1 MTVDT
6 IGQDCDAHAGILA
19 SIRQL
24 YARVKRQSS
33 PPSLRDVLPVYER
46 ILTHDAIKALCGIE
60 SAFFRRRIKTVTLA
74 PSTACQLTLRTASP
88 AGLQKV
94 LEEFGRAGTAFM
106 RLEFIAVYF
115 SQDPKRGGKT
125 AQAMALALTQFL
137 SYIQIRFDD
146 KMRDDR
152 TRQSLLRLATTTRE
166 LRHLVIRLSD
176 VICGAEIGDGFFWRL
191 LVNGEFPSGI
201 ELLNSLERH
210 LTDAELSDASGK
222 FSRLLQWIL
231 AKTAE
236 PFLSVLTTFLW
247 TGVIPLEADPHV
259 EETRLRR
266 EQFRETL
273 DAQVKERRDIHE
285 EGKER
290 EAQEQRDADA
300 TAVAASDEELR
311 RGKQLLIENTVEQD
325 LAVEAGYVETATSGF
340 DMAELLTS
348 KTNFFRA
355 VVDPKDD
362 QVLREVLDESA
373 RIIDT
378 VPFKLLV
385 QWSILLPVDHM
396 RSELDSVALLAVTR
410 RLNVRAHLTW
420 LHRIMLMSE
429 GLCMSVFAR
438 DMLTSLRS
446 STSRSLLAQPGRLSS
461 MLGLALVETRLS
473 KGTAMPPF
481 DYRVKQD
488 VTSFLDNR
496 RASSHVRRMLE
507 EISLNYSFDLELSIV
522 ISQQSIENYAHIHR
536 FLLYL
541 RLSDLEF
548 KDAWVQWR
556 KAAHLA
562 APLMRRKC
570 DLLLHCLHGF
580 LSALHESFTIQV
592 LMAQWD
598 RLGRHLDGARSV
610 VEFRNAHDQ
619 FTDDTLACCFLTPE
633 LRELHDVVNE
643 VLGIGWALSDMI
655 SAAERESGSL
665 DALALALQD
674 LMHRQIVGTSSLVGL
689 VGRLAASSER
699 PAVRDFAKYLLQRL
713 DFSAFLHA
721 KVNANANIQSQ

>member
-137 SYIQIRFDD
+137 SYIQI
-146 KMRDDR
+146 
-152 TRQSLLRLATTTRE
+152 
-166 LRHLVIRLSD
+166 
-176 VICGAEIGDGFFWRL
+176 GDGFFWRL

-247 TGVIPLEADPHV
+247 TGVIPLEADPHALQPTPDV
-259 EETRLRR
+259 SGVQSGEGEET
-266 EQFRETL
+266 TL
-273 DAQVKERRDIHE
+273 DVTMEPATSST
-285 EGKER
+285 G
-290 EAQEQRDADA
+290 EQ
-300 TAVAASDEELR
+300 
-311 RGKQLLIENTVEQD
+311 N

-362 QVLREVLDESA
+362 EVLREVLDESP

-438 DMLTSLRS
+438 DMLTYLRS

-556 KAAHLA
+556 KAARLA

-610 VEFRNAHDQ
+610 DEFRNAHDQ

-674 LMHRQIVGTSSLVGL
+674 LMRRQIVGTSSLVGL

-721 KVNANANIQSQ
+721 KVNANANLQSQ